1 MILLHDLKGAMQL
14 DHNKGMSVCMFQLA
28 PVTILMQ

>member
-14 DHNKGMSVCMFQLA
+14 DPSKDMSVHVSSF
-28 PVTILMQ
+28 TS